1 MKKILSLI
9 LALSM
14 VLSLGAVAHAE
25 EITDYRTYQTAA
37 NEMETFN
44 IHYSQGAVDLNVLT
58 NCIDGLLTNDNYGN
72 LIANAAKEW
81 SSPDGGQTWTF
92 KLNEGMQWADYQG
105 NLVGA
110 EVVAEDWLVGLEWVL
125 NFAKNGARNITMP
138 GEMIVGA
145 QEYYDFTKT
154 YTTIFGEEAAKA
166 LTYKEMIKVVKASA
180 PDKYTLVFE
189 CTDKL
194 SYFPTVATYNCLY
207 PLSGAL
213 LQEIG
218 VDGYMAAT
226 HDTIWY
232 SGPYTIT
239 SYLHGS
245 EKIFTANPNY
255 WNKANVKI
263 FDTVTV
269 KMVDSAEVAFQL
281 FQTGELDYVSLNQSN
296 LSNIYNNPSNEWHD
310 YLVEARPTKYS
321 YQIHLVYD
329 KHLADGTP
337 DVNWNTAVANE
348 AFRKS
353 LYYGL
358 DATDYLA
365 RTNAINPLSCQNY
378 CYTANGVATTSA
390 GVDYTQLVRDELGLQ
405 YDYTTYSRYNKDL
418 AEQYKQQAISE
429 LTAKGV
435 QFPVV
440 IDYYIS
446 GGNQT
451 AKDTADVLA
460 QIISDGLGD
469 DYVKL
474 NICTYISSLTNEV
487 RLPQLASMYING
499 WGADFG
505 DPINFLGQE
514 TYGEDGAYY
523 SNNYSMV
530 NEATDPDLIAVYTEF
545 TELTNIAKAIT
556 DDLDARYAAFAK
568 AEAYMVEK
576 CLTIPWN
583 YDVSWQL
590 TGINDYTKIY
600 TAYGIQAER
609 YVDWESKLEI
619 YTTEDYAA
627 AKDAYFAK

>member
-1 MKKILSLI
+1 MKKILSMI
-9 LALSM
+9 LALAMLLSM
-14 VLSLGAVAHAE
+14 AVTATAE

-37 NEMETFN
+37 NEVETFN

-58 NCIDGLLTNDNYGN
+58 NCIDGLLTNDNKGN

-81 SSPDGGQTWTF
+81 TSPDGGQTWIFT
-92 KLNEGMQWADYQG
+92 LNEGMMWVDYQG
-105 NLVGA
+105 NVKA
-110 EVVAEDWLVGLEWVL
+110 EVVAEDWLWGLEWVL

-145 QEYYDFTKT
+145 NDYYEYTKKVAEEQ
-154 YTTIFGEEAAKA
+154 GEEAAKA
-166 LTYKEMIKVVKASA
+166 LGLEKFMEMVGISC
-180 PDKYTLVFE
+180 PDKYTIVYN
-189 CTDKL
+189 CTSPL

-523 SNNYSMV
+523 SNNYSMC
-530 NEATDPDLIAVYTEF
+530 NKATDADLIACYTEF
-545 TELTNIAKAIT
+545 TRLTNEAKAIT

>member
-1 MKKILSLI
+1 MKKILSII

-14 VLSLGAVAHAE
+14 MLSMVAVASAT

-58 NCIDGLLTNDNYGN
+58 NCIDGLLTNDNKGS

-81 SSPDGGQTWTF
+81 TSPDGGLTWIFT
-92 KLNEGMQWADYQG
+92 LNEGMMWVDYQG
-105 NLVGA
+105 NVKA
-110 EVVAEDWLVGLEWVL
+110 EVVAEDWLWGLEWVL

-145 QEYYDFTKT
+145 NDYYEYTKQVAEEQ
-154 YTTIFGEEAAKA
+154 GEEAAKA
-166 LTYKEMIKVVKASA
+166 LGLEKFMEMVGISC
-180 PDKYTLVFE
+180 PDKYTIVYN
-189 CTDKL
+189 CTSPL

-207 PLSGAL
+207 PLSGAM

-226 HDTIWY
+226 YDTIWY

-255 WNKANVKI
+255 WNKANVKT
-263 FDTVTV
+263 FNTVTV

-281 FQTGELDYVSLNQSN
+281 FQTGELDYVALSQSN
-296 LSNIYNNPSNEWHD
+296 LSSIYNAPDNEWHD

-329 KHLADGTP
+329 KKLADGSP

-378 CYTANGVATTSA
+378 CYTANGVATTSD
-390 GVDYTQLVRDELGLQ
+390 GTDYTQLVRNELGLQ
-405 YDYTTYSRYNKDL
+405 YDYTTYSRVNPEL
-418 AEQYKQQAISE
+418 AAQYKAQAIEE

-435 QFPVV
+435 TFPIV
-440 IDYYIS
+440 IDYYIA
-446 GGNQT
+446 GGNQN

-460 QIISDGLGD
+460 QIISDCLGD
-469 DYVKL
+469 DYVQL
-474 NICTYISSLTNEV
+474 NICTYVSSLSNEV
-487 RLPQLASMYING
+487 RKPQLASMYING

-523 SNNYSMV
+523 STSYSMC
-530 NEATDPDLIAVYTEF
+530 NNNTDPDLIACYTEF
-545 TELTNIAKAIT
+545 TRLTNEAKAIT

-568 AEAYMVEK
+568 AEAYMIEK
-576 CLTIPWN
+576 ALVIPWN

-590 TGINDYTKIY
+590 TGVNDYSKIY

-609 YVDWESKLEI
+609 YVNWETQFEL
-619 YTTEDYAA
+619 YTTDDYAA
-627 AKDAYFAK
+627 LKDAYNAQ

>member
-14 VLSLGAVAHAE
+14 MLSMVAVASAT

-58 NCIDGLLTNDNYGN
+58 NCIDGLLTNDNKGN

-81 SSPDGGQTWTF
+81 TSPDGGQTWIFT
-92 KLNEGMQWADYQG
+92 LNEGMNWVDYQG
-105 NLVGA
+105 NVKA
-110 EVVAEDWLVGLEWVL
+110 EVVAEDWLWGLEWVL

-145 QEYYDFTKT
+145 NDYYEYTKKVAEEQ
-154 YTTIFGEEAAKA
+154 GEEAAKA
-166 LTYKEMIKVVKASA
+166 LGLEKFMEMVGISC
-180 PDKYTLVFE
+180 PDKYTIVYN
-189 CTDKL
+189 CTSPL

-226 HDTIWY
+226 FDTIWY
-232 SGPYTIT
+232 SGPYTLT

-255 WNKANVKI
+255 WNKANVKT
-263 FDTVTV
+263 FNTVTV

-281 FQTGELDYVSLNQSN
+281 FQTGELDYVALSQSN
-296 LSNIYNNPSNEWHD
+296 LSSIYNAPDNEWHD

-329 KHLADGTP
+329 KKLADGSP

-378 CYTANGVATTSA
+378 CYTANGVATTSD
-390 GVDYTQLVRDELGLQ
+390 GTDYTQLVRNELGLQ
-405 YDYTTYSRYNKDL
+405 YDYTTYSRVNPEL
-418 AEQYKQQAISE
+418 AAQYKAQAIEE

-435 QFPVV
+435 TFPIV
-440 IDYYIS
+440 IDYYIA
-446 GGNQT
+446 GGNQN

-460 QIISDGLGD
+460 QIISDCLGD
-469 DYVKL
+469 DYVQL
-474 NICTYISSLTNEV
+474 NICTYVSSLSNEV
-487 RLPQLASMYING
+487 RKPQLASMYING

-523 SNNYSMV
+523 STSYSMC
-530 NEATDPDLIAVYTEF
+530 NNNTDPDLIACYTEF
-545 TELTNIAKAIT
+545 TRLTNEAKAIT

-568 AEAYMVEK
+568 AEAYMIEK
-576 CLTIPWN
+576 ALVIPWN

-590 TGINDYTKIY
+590 TGVNDYSKIY

-609 YVDWESKLEI
+609 YVNWETQFEL
-619 YTTEDYAA
+619 YTTDDYAA
-627 AKDAYFAK
+627 LKDAYNAQ

>member
-9 LALSM
+9 LVLSMMLSM
-14 VLSLGAVAHAE
+14 VAVASAT

-58 NCIDGLLTNDNYGN
+58 NCIDGLLTNDNKGN

-81 SSPDGGQTWTF
+81 TSPDGGKTWTF
-92 KLNEGMQWADYQG
+92 TLNEGMMWVDYEG
-105 NLVGA
+105 NIKA
-110 EVVAEDWLVGLEWVL
+110 EVVAEDWLWGLEWVL

-145 QEYYDFTKT
+145 NEYYEYTKKVAEEQ
-154 YTTIFGEEAAKA
+154 GEEAAKA
-166 LTYKEMIKVVKASA
+166 LGLEKFMEMVGISC
-180 PDKYTLVFE
+180 PDKYTIVYN
-189 CTDKL
+189 CTSPL

-226 HDTIWY
+226 YDTIWY

-255 WNKANVKI
+255 WNKANVKT
-263 FDTVTV
+263 FNTVTV

-281 FQTGELDYVSLNQSN
+281 FQTGELDYVSLSQSN
-296 LSNIYNNPSNEWHD
+296 LSSIYNSPDNDWHD

-329 KHLADGTP
+329 KKLADGSP

-378 CYTANGVATTSA
+378 CYTANGVATTSD
-390 GVDYTQLVRDELGLQ
+390 GTDYTQLVRNELGLQ
-405 YDYTTYSRYNKDL
+405 YDYTTYSRVNPEL
-418 AEQYKQQAISE
+418 AAQYKAQAIEE

-435 QFPVV
+435 TFPIV
-440 IDYYIS
+440 IDYYIA
-446 GGNQT
+446 GGNQN

-460 QIISDGLGD
+460 QIISDCLGD
-469 DYVKL
+469 DYVQL
-474 NICTYISSLTNEV
+474 NICTYVSSLSNEV
-487 RLPQLASMYING
+487 RKPQLASMYING

-523 SNNYSMV
+523 STAYSMC
-530 NEATDPDLIAVYTEF
+530 NNNTDPDLIACYTEF
-545 TELTNIAKAIT
+545 TRLTNEAKAIT

-568 AEAYMVEK
+568 AEAYMIDKALV
-576 CLTIPWN
+576 IPCPMTCPG
-583 YDVSWQL
+583 S
-590 TGINDYTKIY
+590 
-600 TAYGIQAER
+600 
-609 YVDWESKLEI
+609 
-619 YTTEDYAA
+619 
-627 AKDAYFAK
+627 

>member
-14 VLSLGAVAHAE
+14 MLSMVAVASAT

-58 NCIDGLLTNDNYGN
+58 NCIDGLLTNDNKGN

-81 SSPDGGQTWTF
+81 TSPDGGQTWIFT
-92 KLNEGMQWADYQG
+92 LNEGMNWVDYQG
-105 NLVGA
+105 NVKA
-110 EVVAEDWLVGLEWVL
+110 EVVAEDWLWGLEWVL

-145 QEYYDFTKT
+145 NDYYEYTKKVAEEQ
-154 YTTIFGEEAAKA
+154 GEEAAKN
-166 LTYKEMIKVVKASA
+166 LGLEKFLEMVGISC
-180 PDKYTLVFE
+180 PDKYTIVYK

-226 HDTIWY
+226 FDTIWY
-232 SGPYTIT
+232 SGPYTLT

-245 EKIFTANPNY
+245 EKIFTANPIY
-255 WNKANVKI
+255 WNKDNVKT
-263 FDTVTV
+263 FNTVTV

-281 FQTGELDYVSLNQSN
+281 FQTGELDYVALSQSN
-296 LSNIYNNPSNEWHD
+296 LSSIYNAPDNEWHD

-329 KHLADGTP
+329 KKLADGSP

-378 CYTANGVATTSA
+378 CYTANGVATTSD
-390 GVDYTQLVRDELGLQ
+390 GTDYTQLVRNELGLQ
-405 YDYTTYSRYNKDL
+405 YDYTTYSRVNPEL
-418 AEQYKQQAISE
+418 AAQYKAQAIEE

-435 QFPVV
+435 TFPIV
-440 IDYYIS
+440 IDYYIA
-446 GGNQT
+446 GGNQN

-460 QIISDGLGD
+460 QIISDCLGD
-469 DYVKL
+469 DYVQL
-474 NICTYISSLTNEV
+474 NICTYVSSLSNEV
-487 RLPQLASMYING
+487 RKPQLASMYING

-523 SNNYSMV
+523 STAYSMC
-530 NEATDPDLIAVYTEF
+530 NNNTDPDLIACYTEF
-545 TELTNIAKAIT
+545 TRLTNEAKAIT

-568 AEAYMVEK
+568 AEAYMIEK
-576 CLTIPWN
+576 ALVIPWS

-590 TGINDYTKIY
+590 TGVNDYSKIY

-609 YVDWESKLEI
+609 YVNWETQFEL
-619 YTTEDYAA
+619 YTTDDYAA
-627 AKDAYFAK
+627 LKDAYNAQ